1 MDLAERKGDSKTK
14 EMIIYSVT
22 LKKPRSLRITIRT
35 VT

>member
-22 LKKPRSLRITIRT
+22 LKSQGHCEFQLEQ
-35 VT
+35 